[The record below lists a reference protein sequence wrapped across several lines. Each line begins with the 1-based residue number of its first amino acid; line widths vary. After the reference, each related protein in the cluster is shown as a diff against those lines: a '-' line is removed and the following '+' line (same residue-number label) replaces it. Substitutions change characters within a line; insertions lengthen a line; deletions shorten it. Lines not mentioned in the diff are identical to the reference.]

1 MPEGSQPTLEP
12 NVEPIEIQEEVERS
26 FLDYAMSVIVSRALP
41 DARDGLKP
49 VHRRI
54 IYGMY
59 DRGLRPERQRSKNI
73 KRDNRMTVLIQAAH
87 DPWDWAEVRG
97 RVVATIEGQRAHDHI
112 NELSQK
118 YLGTDFRNAIG
129 PRGRVIL
136 VLQPTK
142 VNTAKAR
149 HRGK

>member
-1 MPEGSQPTLEP
+1 MALDADVVRLAKSPNLGVVVTLMPDGQP
-12 NVEPIEIQEEVERS
+12 Q
-26 FLDYAMSVIVSRALP
+26 ALP
-41 DARDGLKP
+41 TWVDTDGEHIL
-49 VHRRI
+49 VNTE
-54 IYGMY
+54 
-59 DRGLRPERQRSKNI
+59 PERQRSKNI